1 MTESLGEELRVLC
14 EQLLTTADQ
23 EEQALAA
30 GDLGQLEA
38 CVSRKEEIARQ
49 FREVECEE
57 NRTEPSPYRDEVA
70 RLLEQATRR
79 HQRVRRR
86 VEMMLDECTQALLEM
101 RIEVRARQA
110 YYRAQNKGCERS
122 AHLL

>member
-1 MTESLGEELRVLC
+1 VTESLGEELRVLC

-38 CVSRKEEIARQ
+38 CVGRREEIARQ

-57 NRTEPSPYRDEVA
+57 NRTEPSPYGDEVA

-110 YYRAQNKGCERS
+110 YYRARNKGCERS